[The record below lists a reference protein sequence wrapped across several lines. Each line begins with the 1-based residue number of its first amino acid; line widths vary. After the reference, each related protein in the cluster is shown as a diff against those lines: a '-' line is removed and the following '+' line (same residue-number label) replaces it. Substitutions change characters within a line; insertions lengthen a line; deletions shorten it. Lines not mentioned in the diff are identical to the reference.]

1 MICMNEEKKKKRL
14 RGFANIV
21 FKQFEHLNENEKFK
35 EKYRDTELKLLLNAK
50 NGKYAALLV
59 IDKGTIQVEGIKNQP
74 KENLKKKKVGWDGL
88 IQTTLE
94 MFLELLKT
102 ENISIGMITR
112 KVLRR
117 KIKIRG
123 IKKTLVLLQLLKL

>member
-1 MICMNEEKKKKRL
+1 MSEEKKKKRL
-14 RGFANIV
+14 HGFANIV
-21 FKQFEHLNENEKFK
+21 SKQFEHLNENEKFK

-59 IDKGTIQVEGIKNQP
+59 IDKGTIQVKGIKNQP

-94 MFLELLKT
+94 MFLELLKS
-102 ENISIGMITR
+102 EKISIGMITR

-123 IKKTLVLLQLLKL
+123 MKKTLVLLQLLKL

>member
-1 MICMNEEKKKKRL
+1 MSEEKKKKRL

-21 FKQFEHLNENEKFK
+21 SKQFEHLNENEKFK

-74 KENLKKKKVGWDGL
+74 KENLKKKKGGWDGL
-88 IQTTLE
+88 LQTTIE
-94 MFLELLKT
+94 MFLELLKS
-102 ENISIGMITR
+102 EKISVGMIAR
-112 KVLRR
+112 KVLGR

-123 IKKTLVLLQLLKL
+123 IKKVFVLLQLLKL